1 MGLCTFKSPW
11 DSNKN
16 VLWAMFHEALYIFF
30 PLHFLFSL
38 WKCLGCWNSDFWYR
52 CYSAAP
58 GCSSLVAGGG
68 KEATDPWASILW
80 YSIMSSFTCHRHQ
93 HLAFRDA
100 YLCSSVLRRNHHQTS
115 ASFNCLAQV
124 GHIGTFKITG

>member
-11 DSNKN
+11 DTNKN
-16 VLWAMFHEALYIFF
+16 VLWAMFHEALYICFPYIFF
-30 PLHFLFSL
+30 SVCESA
-38 WKCLGCWNSDFWYR
+38 WVVETQTSDIG

-68 KEATDPWASILW
+68 KEATDPLASILW

-93 HLAFRDA
+93 HLAFSDA